1 MGTQNNNQFNND
13 IGNRIQESVLDAL
26 RTGDF
31 SRLNLDITDSVKEVL
46 NGVGDTINSAVSE
59 AKGTASSAARGFTS
73 STYAKPPY
81 RDTAAMD
88 IARHQAQREQLK
100 KKAAKRI
107 KFIDKGG
114 VTGVFQIIFGW
125 PFTVIGMV
133 AFFGSLAEFDIAV
146 AALGLFILIAGI
158 MAIVKG
164 IGRLSLRSTAV
175 RYRDLCKDKQYESVD
190 TIANSTGASRE
201 KVIKNIKKI
210 LKKGFFPEGF
220 LDEQETTFMVSKEVY
235 EQYLLA
241 ENGRKA
247 KEQEDLERVK
257 NNQMTTAEQTELDVM
272 IMKGNQ
278 YIDRLRQLNN
288 NIPGEVITAK
298 LSRLEGLLGEIFDRV
313 REHPEQM
320 VNCRKLMD
328 YYLPTMIKLVEAY
341 EEYDKVSQPGEDIK
355 AAKTEIEKTLD
366 IINQAFVELLN
377 KLFQNSVWDVKA
389 EANVLKTMLRQEGLA
404 DDRFVTNSGNADLL
418 NETSFVNEEEE
429 DDILIEQKEQVEVPV
444 VNEI

>member
-1 MGTQNNNQFNND
+1 MGTQNSNQFNND

-31 SRLNLDITDSVKEVL
+31 SKLNLDITDSVKEVL

-73 STYAKPPY
+73 SPYVKSY

-107 KFIDKGG
+107 KFVDKGG
-114 VTGVFQIIFGW
+114 VTGVFQIIMGW
-125 PFTVIGMV
+125 PFTVVGLV
-133 AFFGSLAEFDIAV
+133 GFFSSLTELDAFGV
-146 AALGLFILIAGI
+146 ALGAMFLAAGI
-158 MAIVKG
+158 TTIIKG
-164 IGRLSLRSTAV
+164 IGKITLRSLAV

-190 TIANSTGASRE
+190 TIANSMGATRE

-247 KEQEDLERVK
+247 KEQEDLERQK

-272 IMKGNQ
+272 ISKGNQ
-278 YIDRLRQLNN
+278 YITRLRQLND
-288 NIPGEVITAK
+288 NIPGQVISEK
-298 LSRLEGLLGEIFDRV
+298 LTRLEGLLGEIFDRV
-313 REHPEQM
+313 REHPDQM

-341 EEYDKVSQPGEDIK
+341 EEYDKVSSPGEDIK
-355 AAKTEIEKTLD
+355 AAKNEIEKTLD

-377 KLFQNSVWDVKA
+377 KLYQSSVWDVKA

-404 DDRFVTNSGNADLL
+404 DDRFKEASGNADLL
-418 NETSFVNEEEE
+418 NETASMSIQED
-429 DDILIEQKEQVEVPV
+429 DDILIEEKEQVEVPV

>member
-1 MGTQNNNQFNND
+1 MGTQNSNQFNND

-31 SRLNLDITDSVKEVL
+31 SKLNLDITDSVKEVL

-73 STYAKPPY
+73 SPYVKSY

-107 KFIDKGG
+107 KFVDKGG
-114 VTGVFQIIFGW
+114 VTGVFQIIMGW
-125 PFTVIGMV
+125 PFTVVGLV
-133 AFFGSLAEFDIAV
+133 GFFSSLTELDAFGI
-146 AALGLFILIAGI
+146 ALGAMFLAAGI
-158 MAIVKG
+158 TTIIKG
-164 IGRLSLRSTAV
+164 IGKITLRSLAV

-190 TIANSTGASRE
+190 TIANSTGATRE

-247 KEQEDLERVK
+247 KEQEDLERQK

-272 IMKGNQ
+272 ISKGNQ
-278 YIDRLRQLNN
+278 YITRLRQLND
-288 NIPGEVITAK
+288 NIPGQVISEK
-298 LSRLEGLLGEIFDRV
+298 LTRLEGLLGEIFDRV
-313 REHPEQM
+313 REHPDQM

-341 EEYDKVSQPGEDIK
+341 EEYDKVSSPGEDIK
-355 AAKTEIEKTLD
+355 AAKNEIEKTLD

-377 KLFQNSVWDVKA
+377 KLYQSSVWDVKA

-404 DDRFVTNSGNADLL
+404 DDRFKEASGNADLL
-418 NETSFVNEEEE
+418 NETASMSTQE
-429 DDILIEQKEQVEVPV
+429 DDDIVIEEKEQVEVPV

>member
-1 MGTQNNNQFNND
+1 MGTQNSNQFNND

-31 SRLNLDITDSVKEVL
+31 SKLNLDITDSVKEVL

-59 AKGTASSAARGFTS
+59 DKGTASSAARGFTS
-73 STYAKPPY
+73 SPYVKSY

-107 KFIDKGG
+107 KFVDKGG
-114 VTGVFQIIFGW
+114 VTGVFQIIMGW
-125 PFTVIGMV
+125 PFTVVGLV
-133 AFFGSLAEFDIAV
+133 GFFSSLTELDAFGI
-146 AALGLFILIAGI
+146 ALGAMFLAAGI
-158 MAIVKG
+158 TAIIKG
-164 IGRLSLRSTAV
+164 IGKITLRSLAV

-190 TIANSTGASRE
+190 TIANSTGATRE
-201 KVIKNIKKI
+201 KVIRNIKKI

-247 KEQEDLERVK
+247 KEQEDLERQK

-272 IMKGNQ
+272 ISKGNQ
-278 YIDRLRQLNN
+278 YITRLRQLND
-288 NIPGEVITAK
+288 NIPGQVITEK
-298 LSRLEGLLGEIFDRV
+298 LTRLEGLLGEIFDRV
-313 REHPEQM
+313 REHPDQM

-341 EEYDKVSQPGEDIK
+341 EEYDKVSSPGEDIK
-355 AAKTEIEKTLD
+355 AAKNEIEKTLD

-377 KLFQNSVWDVKA
+377 KLYQSSVWDVKA

-404 DDRFVTNSGNADLL
+404 DDRFKEASGNADLL
-418 NETSFVNEEEE
+418 NETASMSIQED
-429 DDILIEQKEQVEVPV
+429 DDILIEEKEQVEVPV